1 MPTVINVYDTVASI
15 GVNDPE
21 ASLTIYEMFIGVGP
35 TGATGATGPAGASGV
50 AGKLPNSYAELSS
63 PEGVTSA
70 TLVDIPG
77 MSTTITLEEA
87 VEIAVLCSFELQTQD
102 GSSASTIGIAVNING
117 TDYDSYSRY
126 LSGSNDTGIGAITH
140 RSSEL
145 APGTYTVK
153 MRFQRT
159 SGVSTPGV
167 NHMDML
173 VMGLQGAQGAD
184 GTDGIDGT
192 NGTVTAVTDAT
203 SDMLFGV
210 TNVWTKKTLAESK
223 TILGITN
230 APNVATDAT
239 SDMMFGVANAWA
251 KKTLAEGKTLLGV
264 DVLQASVNGWTP
276 ATGTWTY
283 ASATTITVPSG
294 AAAIYSVGDKIKLT
308 ANSVVLYAYIVTV
321 ADTLLTVAGNALT
334 NHTFSGCYYS
344 KASSPLGFPQWFDLT
359 GPTWTTTGTAFTNQ
373 PTNNAQK
380 FSIVG
385 RQVFFTGTM
394 TTHATSGGTGVFI
407 ATFTAGQL
415 PGLVTYASGSAYNIT
430 DGMAGLS
437 FLTVTDTIRIAKY
450 DYTAIAGNSKLVT
463 YQINYLI

>member
-35 TGATGATGPAGASGV
+35 TGPTGATGPAGASGV

-117 TDYDSYSRY
+117 TDYDSYSLY

-140 RSSEL
+140 RSAEL

-184 GTDGIDGT
+184 GTDG
-192 NGTVTAVTDAT
+192 TVTAVTDAT
-203 SDMLFGV
+203 SDMLFGE
-210 TNVWTKKTLAESK
+210 TNVWTKKTLAEGK

-251 KKTLAEGKTLLGV
+251 KKTLAEGKSILGVPSAASIAEVTTGTDTSKFVTPDALMNGVVHPWGGTISNPQAVYAQRAQLFIAKTASAVTVTSIFADCNDPTPTAEIAWDLKFADDMHDGVFANATIV
-264 DVLQASVNGWTP
+264 DVLDTTNG
-276 ATGTWTY
+276 
-283 ASATTITVPSG
+283 
-294 AAAIYSVGDKIKLT
+294 
-308 ANSVVLYAYIVTV
+308 
-321 ADTLLTVAGNALT
+321 
-334 NHTFSGCYYS
+334 TFS
-344 KASSPLGFPQWFDLT
+344 
-359 GPTWTTTGTAFTNQ
+359 
-373 PTNNAQK
+373 
-380 FSIVG
+380 
-385 RQVFFTGTM
+385 
-394 TTHATSGGTGVFI
+394 ATSGFDD
-407 ATFTAGQL
+407 ATIPANKYVYLQFDSA
-415 PGLVTYASGSAYNIT
+415 PHADIVDILVDIGY
-430 DGMAGLS
+430 
-437 FLTVTDTIRIAKY
+437 TVD
-450 DYTAIAGNSKLVT
+450 
-463 YQINYLI
+463 

>member
-210 TNVWTKKTLAESK
+210 TNVWTKKTLAE
-223 TILGITN
+223 
-230 APNVATDAT
+230 
-239 SDMMFGVANAWA
+239 
-251 KKTLAEGKTLLGV
+251 GKTLLGV

-321 ADTLLTVAGNALT
+321 ADTVLTTVGDALT
-334 NHTFSGCYYS
+334 NHVFTDNYYS
-344 KASSPLGFPQWFDLT
+344 KEASPVGFPQYFTYTPT
-359 GPTWTTTGTAFTNQ
+359 GVAASNVSLDGRFTVNGRLCRGRITAAFTG
-373 PTNNAQK
+373 A
-380 FSIVG
+380 I
-385 RQVFFTGTM
+385 
-394 TTHATSGGTGVFI
+394 
-407 ATFTAGQL
+407 TFTTMPTL
-415 PGLVTYASGSAYNIT
+415 PIPASASLLSGFASLCGIGAYY
-430 DGMAGLS
+430 DASPVAFVYAGLLPCVLAS
-437 FLTVTDTIRIAKY
+437 ATTVSLHKADSSSLSATVPITWANG
-450 DYTAIAGNSKLVT
+450 DYFEADFSYEI
-463 YQINYLI
+463 